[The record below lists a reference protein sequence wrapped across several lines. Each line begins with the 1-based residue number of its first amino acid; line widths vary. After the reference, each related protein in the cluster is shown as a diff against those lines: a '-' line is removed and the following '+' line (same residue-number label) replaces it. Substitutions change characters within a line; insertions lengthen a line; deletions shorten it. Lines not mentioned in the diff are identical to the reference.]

1 MIQRKRTQEPTCPC
15 FRDTPSQE
23 RTNVVLLIKVFR
35 KEQAEEHSENE
46 VVSVVP
52 LGCTVQANRRGNHK
66 TQAPTRNEMASLTE
80 MGFTA
85 KSLGFIS
92 VLISSLQLA
101 GCDNPNLPINGESK
115 CNNKILSLTTYNLVL
130 IFFAKNKNI
139 TLPGDVNALMFE
151 KCIKHF

>member
-23 RTNVVLLIKVFR
+23 GTNVVLLIKVFR

-52 LGCTVQANRRGNHK
+52 LGCAVQANRRGNQ
-66 TQAPTRNEMASLTE
+66 TRAPTRNEMASLTE
-80 MGFTA
+80 MFFTA

-101 GCDNPNLPINGESK
+101 VCDYLNLPINGESK
-115 CNNKILSLTTYNLVL
+115 CNNNILSLTTYNLVL
-130 IFFAKNKNI
+130 IFFAK
-139 TLPGDVNALMFE
+139 E
-151 KCIKHF
+151 